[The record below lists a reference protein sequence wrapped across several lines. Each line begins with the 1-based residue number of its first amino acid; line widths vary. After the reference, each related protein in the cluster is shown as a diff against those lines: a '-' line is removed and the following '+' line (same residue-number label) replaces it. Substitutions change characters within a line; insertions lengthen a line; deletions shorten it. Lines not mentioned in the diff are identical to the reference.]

1 MMRVL
6 DESCTHIFVALQ
18 ARRIGLHFRFRLA
31 VARPRCHIGVAWR
44 IQMHLVAG
52 DAREFATT
60 KTRRCLYA
68 VEFASRYS
76 NHSIP
81 PESVSEETRLGPANK
96 IFLVTVIGR
105 VWLHDKTLREI
116 VSARTEAGAVA
127 IEIYFIRHVIKGPN
141 AVALTASER

>member
-1 MMRVL
+1 MRGFGR
-6 DESCTHIFVALQ
+6 DGKGCRHSDAHKQYFP
-18 ARRIGLHFRFRLA
+18 ARS
-31 VARPRCHIGVAWR
+31 
-44 IQMHLVAG
+44 
-52 DAREFATT
+52 AT
-60 KTRRCLYA
+60 KPDGC
-68 VEFASRYS
+68 ASRYS

-116 VSARTEAGAVA
+116 VSTRTEAGAVA

>member
-1 MMRVL
+1 MRVL
-6 DESCTHIFVALQ
+6 DESCAHIFVALQ
-18 ARRIGLHFRFRLA
+18 ARRIGLHFRFQLA

-52 DAREFATT
+52 DAGEFATA
-60 KTRRCLYA
+60 KTRRRLYA
-68 VEFASRYS
+68 VELASRHS
-76 NHSIP
+76 NHSIT
-81 PESVSEETRLGPANK
+81 PEPIAEETRLGPANK

-127 IEIYFIRHVIKGPN
+127 IEIYFIRHVIKGPD